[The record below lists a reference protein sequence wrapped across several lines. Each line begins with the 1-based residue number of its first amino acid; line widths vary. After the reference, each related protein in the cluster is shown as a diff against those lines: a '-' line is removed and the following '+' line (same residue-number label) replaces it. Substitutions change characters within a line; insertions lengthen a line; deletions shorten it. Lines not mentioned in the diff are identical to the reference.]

1 MLRPAA
7 FVLAQCEL
15 VSKEFRVAFSN
26 SSLNLVCH
34 QRQRQRHHHHHHH
47 NHHDQRRHHH
57 HHHHHHHRLHF
68 CFTFPKAPQNL
79 PLSFPLEVLRPALGC
94 ETNALHCCCMF
105 SKGNEAK
112 ATLCIKELHLPIIAT
127 SEWRA
132 DTITLHS
139 QKKPWVPSRCHPS
152 HPKHTPDP
160 STRTPSK

>member
-47 NHHDQRRHHH
+47 DQRR
-57 HHHHHHHRLHF
+57 HHHHHHRLHF

-79 PLSFPLEVLRPALGC
+79 PLLLPLEVLRPALGC

-132 DTITLHS
+132 DTI
-139 QKKPWVPSRCHPS
+139 KKPWVPSRCHPIAIQNI
-152 HPKHTPDP
+152 PLFP